1 MLFHESML
9 RNESLKLAPCTLP
22 WGCLQRKAVM
32 VEVLTHVES
41 SSCVLIGLR
50 LIVCSLE
57 GKDLVLELADG
68 TGLLEAK
75 ALGGLLQA
83 ADHGGRS
90 AHQDLDIV
98 GGLGQPFLRS
108 N

>member
-1 MLFHESML
+1 M
-9 RNESLKLAPCTLP
+9 
-22 WGCLQRKAVM
+22 
-32 VEVLTHVES
+32 
-41 SSCVLIGLR
+41 
-50 LIVCSLE
+50 VCSLE
-57 GKDLVLELADG
+57 GKDLVLQLADG